1 MDNQKFITDIKKAK
15 TKKALRIT
23 DNKQVN
29 IKRVCGIHIHNFRTL
44 KDTKIPLGKNLT
56 IISGKNGTMKSAIMG
71 LIGHPFNTDAKNIF
85 GKDLKTPVHKI
96 FKLSEEYDQT
106 RYNYDLLIE
115 LDNEEILTTPVEFY
129 LRKDARNIPVPR
141 VVVSGKQKGDGNFN
155 LNTAFINLQRLFPM
169 INTEAEELETIE
181 YSAEQATKIGK
192 FYTKIIQKGNYFNAN
207 AVSDEG
213 FKYSLGPAKSKKTIY
228 DFSAISSGEDNLGHL
243 INVIMAFEEAIKQ
256 NGLKGILCIDEI
268 EASLHPSAQKQLLDY
283 LLKWS
288 KKNDIQVIFNTHSLY
303 LIQKAIEY
311 ERDIKENNL
320 QLNFI
325 STQGVRDLNYNIIEN
340 PSYSQAYKE
349 LTFEKPED
357 LSENYKIDVLV
368 EDDAAKSFINALLPN
383 NIKNRINI
391 TTKISGGAG
400 TSKNILK
407 SLCKNASFLL
417 SNCIVVLDGDVLPN
431 EISKIK
437 FDRLLILPDE
447 FSFAPEVSLIY
458 YIGNLPEGD
467 DFFVKMDR
475 EKQAFIR
482 DFSNYELYPEGVA
495 ITEMKLKVAGCKSWA
510 KNLKRRDFNKYV
522 NYYCKNDDF
531 ISKSNFKHDFIS
543 KLNDLLVEQSL
554 PAFE

>member
-1 MDNQKFITDIKKAK
+1 M
-15 TKKALRIT
+15 
-23 DNKQVN
+23 
-29 IKRVCGIHIHNFRTL
+29 HNFRTL
-44 KDTKIPLGKNLT
+44 KDTRIPLGKNLT
-56 IISGKNGTMKSAIMG
+56 VISGKNGTMKSAIMG
-71 LIGHPFNTDAKNIF
+71 LIGHPFSTDAKNIF

-115 LDNEEILTTPVEFY
+115 LENEEILTTPVEFY
-129 LRKDARNIPVPR
+129 LRNNSGSTPVPR
-141 VVVSGKQKGDGNFN
+141 VVVSGRRKGDGNFN

-181 YSAEQATKIGK
+181 YSAEQAIKIGK
-192 FYTKIIQKGNYFNAN
+192 FYTKIIQKGNFFNAN

-213 FKYSLGPAKSKKTIY
+213 FKYSLGPAKSENTSY

-243 INVIMAFEEAIKQ
+243 INVIMAFEDAVRQ
-256 NGLKGILCIDEI
+256 NGLRGILCIDEI

-311 ERDIKENNL
+311 ERDIRDNNL

-325 STQGVRDLNYNIIEN
+325 STQGARDLNYNIIEN

-349 LTFEKPED
+349 LTFENAED
-357 LSENYKIDVLV
+357 LSDNYKIDVLV
-368 EDDAAKSFINALLPN
+368 EDDSAKSFINALLPR
-383 NIKNRINI
+383 NIKSRINI
-391 TTKISGGAG
+391 TTKISEGAG

-417 SNCIVVLDGDVLPN
+417 SNCIVVLDGDVLPD
-431 EISKIK
+431 EISKIR
-437 FDRLLILPDE
+437 FDRLLILPDQ
-447 FSFAPEVSLIY
+447 FSFAPEVSLVY
-458 YIGNLPEGD
+458 YIGNLQEGD
-467 DFFVKMDR
+467 DFFVKMGK

-482 DFSNYELYPEGVA
+482 DFSNYELYPGGCAVS
-495 ITEMKLKVAGCKSWA
+495 EMKVKVSGCKSWA
-510 KNLKRRDFNKYV
+510 KSLKRQEFNKYV
-522 NYYCKNDDF
+522 TYYCKNDNF
-531 ISKSNFKHDFIS
+531 ISKSNFKQNFIS
-543 KLNDLLVEQSL
+543 KVNDLLVEQSL

>member
-1 MDNQKFITDIKKAK
+1 MDNQKFITDIKQAK
-15 TKKALRIT
+15 TKKDLCIT
-23 DNKQVN
+23 DNKQVEV
-29 IKRVCGIHIHNFRTL
+29 KRVCGIHIHNFRTL

-56 IISGKNGTMKSAIMG
+56 IISGKNGTMKSALMG
-71 LIGHPFNTDAKNIF
+71 LIGHPFSTDAKNIF

-115 LDNEEILTTPVEFY
+115 VENEEILTTPVEFY
-129 LRKDARNIPVPR
+129 LRKDAGSLPVPR
-141 VVVSGKQKGDGNFN
+141 VVVSGRQKGDGNFN

-181 YSAEQATKIGK
+181 YSAEQATKIGE

-213 FKYSLGPAKSKKTIY
+213 LKYSLGPAKSEKTAY

-243 INVIMAFEEAIKQ
+243 INVIMAFEDAMRK

-268 EASLHPSAQKQLLDY
+268 DASLHPSAQKQLLDY

-288 KKNDIQVIFNTHSLY
+288 KKNEIQVVFNTHSLY

-311 ERDIKENNL
+311 EQDIKKNNL

-325 STQGVRDLNYNIIEN
+325 STQGAKNLNYNIIEN

-357 LSENYKIDVLV
+357 LSENYKIDVLA
-368 EDDAAKSFINALLPN
+368 EDESAKSFINALLPRK
-383 NIKNRINI
+383 IKKRINI
-391 TTKISGGAG
+391 TTKISEGSG

-417 SNCIVVLDGDVLPN
+417 SNCIVVLDGDVLQD

-437 FDRLLILPDE
+437 FDRLLILPDR

-467 DFFVKMDR
+467 DFFVKMER

-482 DFSNYELYPEGVA
+482 DFSNYELYPEGVT
-495 ITEMKLKVAGCKSWA
+495 IEEMKVKVAGCKSWV
-510 KNLKRRDFNKYV
+510 KNLKRQDFNKYV
-522 NYYCKNDDF
+522 NYYCKNDNF

-543 KLNDLLVEQSL
+543 KVNDLLVEQSL
-554 PAFE
+554 PTFE